1 MQMLVEKLRNSIM
14 WAYVSIDIVK
24 GY

>member
-1 MQMLVEKLRNSIM
+1 MQMLVEKPRNSIM
-14 WAYVSIDIVK
+14 WTYVSIDIVK